1 MRRSA
6 VSFMQFG
13 VGLFPWMNV
22 QNSNFPLFLHVV
34 NGARYQS
41 STTFSKIFLTTAISI
56 NKHMGYSY
64 HYNFSI
70 LRYACFKGT
79 HQNDFYDFSSY
90 FFFCMSRFFE
100 RGWSSHFQNRYYVSD
115 IVLLAHGQFSL
126 CIDRENSNMNCSI
139 M

>member
-22 QNSNFPLFLHVV
+22 LNSNFRLFLHVV

-79 HQNDFYDFSSY
+79 HQNDFYDFSS
-90 FFFCMSRFFE
+90 FFFFACQDFLNVVGPLTFKIDITCLILYYLHMGSLVFVLIE
-100 RGWSSHFQNRYYVSD
+100 RT
-115 IVLLAHGQFSL
+115 AT
-126 CIDRENSNMNCSI
+126 
-139 M
+139 